1 MKHGINTEIHAKT
14 KYKSL
19 TKNSHKGMT
28 YTDHKGMTYADPG
41 MTVFEDHP
49 FLAATPDLKINWACR
64 GTGLVEIKCPATLIA
79 KAPIVDTYKHIA
91 MCNDNIILK
100 MTNPYYSQ
108 IQGQLAATK
117 RSYCGPFIFSFRGN
131 LTVRVDYNHSYWEKL
146 LSNLEWF

>member
-1 MKHGINTEIHAKT
+1 M
-14 KYKSL
+14 
-19 TKNSHKGMT
+19 
-28 YTDHKGMTYADPG
+28 
-41 MTVFEDHP
+41 
-49 FLAATPDLKINWACR
+49 
-64 GTGLVEIKCPATLIA
+64 
-79 KAPIVDTYKHIA
+79 DTYKHIA

-117 RSYCGPFIFSFRGN
+117 RSYCGLFIFSFRGN